1 MFDTTPRSD
10 DGGFCLEAA
19 HEQRPPAAAREPH
32 PAPTPGMSLD
42 PADLALRGGLRLAD
56 VLQRYHRHRVRHLE
70 RLAGLFERG
79 RRVVLVG
86 NHALDIIDPVLLLA
100 TVYRRTGRLPRFIG
114 HEKGW
119 FKLPVIRDFAHHFQV
134 IPSRRFEETVE
145 AVRRHGFLMLYPGGV
160 RESGM
165 RSYRDEPYALR
176 WERRTGF
183 LRVALEANADVVFA
197 AAVGCDEAY
206 YQSRLALPRALLRVA
221 NGGDDRRYKGM
232 RLRFG
237 ATGVHLLPG
246 ILAFPVRLTHVF
258 SQPLDL
264 GDRERAR
271 SDPKALD
278 KLHARVWRECQNF
291 LKRAVARRQRDSDW
305 LDGGIRSTQRVLH
318 HLGI

>member
-1 MFDTTPRSD
+1 M
-10 DGGFCLEAA
+10 
-19 HEQRPPAAAREPH
+19 
-32 PAPTPGMSLD
+32 
-42 PADLALRGGLRLAD
+42 
-56 VLQRYHRHRVRHLE
+56 
-70 RLAGLFERG
+70 
-79 RRVVLVG
+79 
-86 NHALDIIDPVLLLA
+86 LLLA

-119 FKLPVIRDFAHHFQV
+119 FKLPAIRDFARHFQV
-134 IPSRRFEETVE
+134 IPSRRFEEAVE
-145 AVRRHGFLMLYPGGV
+145 AVRRDGFLMLYPGGV

-165 RSYRDEPYALR
+165 RSYRDEPYVLR
-176 WERRTGF
+176 WEQRTGF
-183 LRVALEANADVVFA
+183 LRVALEADADVVFV

-206 YQSRLALPRALLRVA
+206 YQSRLALPRTLLRVA

-246 ILAFPVRLTHVF
+246 VFALPVRLTHVF

-271 SDPKALD
+271 SDPEAFD
-278 KLHARVWRECQNF
+278 ELHARVWQECQGF
-291 LKRAVARRQRDSDW
+291 LKGAVARRQRDSDW
-305 LDGGIRSTQRVLH
+305 LDGGIRSAQRVLH